1 MSIRRLPFEVVALV
15 VDYLGLDDVHSLSV
29 CSRHF
34 RFLAYDQAICKRLLQ
49 VRLICGLHGDSGFA
63 DKDHHQTASG
73 STLEARQA
81 LCDGKYARAF
91 RRLLKRREAIASASP
106 FLTAVVAFAESWLY
120 ENGVLC
126 HIRERQLR
134 LLDVHHSAD
143 REIVVD
149 IRKLLDEAIPESRGT
164 RKYKFQLLYQADGV
178 VSCLYTHARPQLAHW
193 LVVFN
198 PGQTTVLAARRLD
211 SVYKIFARNNAD
223 FLYYGVQSDIGD
235 DGFRRWVLQGFNIR
249 KGEWLADSLSL
260 PDTVG
265 SEIDATICFEIIDGY
280 FCALTNHTSFE
291 TEKIEYTSYYDF
303 FRFPLDLPSH
313 EYIERPIKRDLFRRQ
328 NSEGPIDDR
337 WTFMKIFSDELSGE
351 LKIIESRKEWLSGK
365 SSATRTYYT
374 KTLHITERRQE
385 SRGSPRTDEEDEEDD
400 QYAQDDR
407 LAQCLGTA
415 SKSNKGRAPD
425 RDPSEVHVGDDGSN
439 TIMFTLSKCF
449 IRSYYPSSQAF
460 LDLVDDP
467 PQSEPCG
474 QRIRIRAGARLR
486 PAIDM
491 RHMSGFAGS
500 SNNYHHHHGEAQQ
513 QQQQQVD
520 PHEQSGV
527 VSWPPEARSPALDD
541 LHRVLNPPGY
551 VGAVHG
557 TWDQRS
563 LIYATGGEA
572 KGSIKALVLVSFD
585 PGLYLK
591 GCRSF
596 DDRSSTSS
604 SCRGDM
610 AATLRDIPTLLSPD
624 KGKGKEKEK
633 GKGKETE
640 GNIPHGCSASLD
652 GEVTVEHKS
661 SSSSGSGL
669 MGSGSEIEAQTPP
682 WASYEPAQYLT
693 IGMGYHFAK

>member
-1 MSIRRLPFEVVALV
+1 M
-15 VDYLGLDDVHSLSV
+15 
-29 CSRHF
+29 
-34 RFLAYDQAICKRLLQ
+34 
-49 VRLICGLHGDSGFA
+49 
-63 DKDHHQTASG
+63 
-73 STLEARQA
+73 
-81 LCDGKYARAF
+81 AF
-91 RRLLKRREAIASASP
+91 
-106 FLTAVVAFAESWLY
+106 TESWLY
-120 ENGVLC
+120 ENGVVC
-126 HIRERQLR
+126 HIRKRQLR

-149 IRKLLDEAIPESRGT
+149 IRKLLDEAIPESLGT

-178 VSCLYTHARPQLAHW
+178 VSCLYTHARPYLAHW
-193 LVVFN
+193 LVVFD
-198 PGQTTVLAARRLD
+198 PGQTEVLATRRLH

-249 KGEWLADSLSL
+249 KREWLADSLSL

-265 SEIDATICFEIIDGY
+265 SEIGATICFEIIDGY

-291 TEKIEYTSYYDF
+291 MEKIEYTSYYDF

-313 EYIERPIKRDLFRRQ
+313 EHIERPTKRDLFRRQ

-337 WTFMKIFSDELSGE
+337 WTFMKVFSDELSGE
-351 LKIIESRKEWLSGK
+351 LKILESRKEWLSGK

-374 KTLHITERRQE
+374 KTLHITERREE
-385 SRGSPRTDEEDEEDD
+385 SRSSPRSDEEDDDDDDDDD

-407 LAQCLGTA
+407 LAQCLGIA

-449 IRSYYPSSQAF
+449 IRSYHPSSQAF

-467 PQSEPCG
+467 PQSEPYG

-491 RHMSGFAGS
+491 RHISGIAES
-500 SNNYHHHHGEAQQ
+500 SNHHHYYGEAQY
-513 QQQQQVD
+513 
-520 PHEQSGV
+520 EQSGV
-527 VSWPPEARSPALDD
+527 VSWPPDTRSPALDD

-551 VGAVHG
+551 AGSVHG

-563 LIYATGGEA
+563 LVYATGGGE
-572 KGSIKALVLVSFD
+572 KGSLKALVLVSFD

-596 DDRSSTSS
+596 DDRSSASS
-604 SCRGDM
+604 SRGDM
-610 AATLRDIPTLLSPD
+610 AATPREIPALLTPG

-633 GKGKETE
+633 EKETE
-640 GNIPHGCSASLD
+640 GNIHHDCSASLD
-652 GEVTVEHKS
+652 GEVTVAHKS

-669 MGSGSEIEAQTPP
+669 LGRGSDIEAQTPP